1 MVRGAAARTLGRN
14 LRVHMPDQLD
24 IVDDIGQIRIRGE
37 YSLVDVVNAVTGAI
51 AHCRD
56 RGIPKLLVDGTGIVG
71 VPIPSLVDR
80 FLMAEEWALEAKSMV
95 VVVLVVHAKYIHS
108 QKFGVK
114 VAADFGLVLDVYT
127 SEREALQWLTR
138 GVQPSH

>member
-1 MVRGAAARTLGRN
+1 MVCVAAARTLGRI
-14 LRVHMPDQLD
+14 LRVHMPDHPE
-24 IVDDIGQIRIRGE
+24 IVDGIGRIRFRGE
-37 YSLVDVVNAVTGAI
+37 YSLVEVVNAVTGAI
-51 AHCRD
+51 AYCRD
-56 RGIPKLLVDGTGIVG
+56 RGIPKLLVDGTGIAG

-95 VVVLVVHAKYIHS
+95 VVVLVVHAKYIHP

-114 VAADFGLVLDVYT
+114 VAADFGLVLDVYM
-127 SEREALQWLTR
+127 SEMEALEWLSR

>member
-1 MVRGAAARTLGRN
+1 
-14 LRVHMPDQLD
+14 MPNRPE
-24 IVDDIGQIRIRGE
+24 IVDGICQTRIRGE
-37 YSLVDVVNAVTGAI
+37 YSLVEVVNAVTGAI
-51 AHCRD
+51 AYCRD

-71 VPIPSLVDR
+71 VAIPSLVDR

-95 VVVLVVHAKYIHS
+95 VVVLVVHAKYIHP

-127 SEREALQWLTR
+127 SEMEALEWLSR
-138 GVQPSH
+138 GVHPSQ